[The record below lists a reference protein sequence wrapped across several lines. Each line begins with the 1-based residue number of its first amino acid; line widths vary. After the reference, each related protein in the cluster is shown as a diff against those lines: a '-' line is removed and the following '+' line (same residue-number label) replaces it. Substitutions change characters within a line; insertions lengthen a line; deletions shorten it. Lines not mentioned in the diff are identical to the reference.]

1 MSMMKSIKNILK
13 PSLADLQA
21 CHAGY
26 FSQDNNDT
34 DENVAKEVDTILHGK
49 KELLSF
55 TKENGEPNTLRFLFS
70 KWTLKEGWDNPN
82 VFTIAKLRSSGSDNS
97 KLQEVGRGLRL
108 PVDENGN
115 RISNE
120 DFTLNYIVDFT
131 EAKFAQHLVDQIN
144 GEVPQS
150 STISEEK
157 LQQVAEKLG
166 MTDDELFEE
175 LLVNKR
181 YIDRHYN
188 IRPETKAEFF

>member
-1 MSMMKSIKNILK
+1 M
-13 PSLADLQA
+13 
-21 CHAGY
+21 
-26 FSQDNNDT
+26 
-34 DENVAKEVDTILHGK
+34 
-49 KELLSF
+49 
-55 TKENGEPNTLRFLFS
+55 
-70 KWTLKEGWDNPN
+70 
-82 VFTIAKLRSSGSDNS
+82 FTIAKLRSSGSDNS

-131 EAKFAQHLVDQIN
+131 EANFAQNLVDQIN

-150 STISEEK
+150 NTISEEK

-166 MTDDELFEE
+166 ITDDELFEE

-188 IRPETKAEFF
+188 IRPETKAQFLKNILNLRV